1 MISNN
6 KSTYYLRLFLDLAII
21 NISFFVSAIISQSL
35 QILINR
41 NYMFALM
48 AALNF
53 IWYFV
58 SNVIE
63 FYDDFNTR
71 NFSYQ
76 FLKIIRN
83 VIVQIFAAIL
93 FLFLVKE
100 NLFLRNFITL
110 YTLFLIVLVS
120 LRIQVVKFWVSKIRG
135 KKKNVRNLL
144 IIGVG
149 NLAKDFNDL
158 ISGRYDFGFN
168 LIGFLDDASDP
179 DSRLN
184 ILGGIDKLDSIISE
198 RNIEEVVIALSI
210 YAAHQLDDII
220 KICNKHAVR
229 VHIIPD
235 YLRFVSKK
243 FQINMIA
250 NFPIITV
257 RSEPLAEAHWR
268 FVKRTFDIVFS
279 FFAIILILSWLY
291 PLLFILNRLF
301 SPGPVSFRQ
310 DRVGAKDEI
319 FKCYK
324 FRTMYAG
331 SEKSNKY
338 KPTVEGDPRITKIG
352 KFLRKSNIDELPQ
365 FINVFKGEMSIV
377 GPRPHP
383 IAFNEIYKEMVEEIK
398 LRSWVNPGITGWAQI
413 HGFRGDVPEYE
424 ENKKRTIK
432 RIEYDLW
439 YIENWSIWLDIQIIL
454 TTIWQMIKGDTKG
467 V

>member
-1 MISNN
+1 MITNN

-21 NISFFVSAIISQSL
+21 DISFFVSAIISQSL
-35 QILINR
+35 QILIDR

-48 AALNF
+48 AGLNF
-53 IWYFV
+53 VWYFF

-76 FLKIIRN
+76 FLKIVRN
-83 VIVQIFAAIL
+83 VIVQIFTAIL

-100 NLFLRNFITL
+100 NLFTRNFIIL
-110 YTLFLIVLVS
+110 YALFLTVLVS
-120 LRIQVVKFWVSKIRG
+120 IRTQAVKYSVSKIRG

-144 IIGVG
+144 IIGAG
-149 NLAKDFNDL
+149 DLAKNFNNL
-158 ISGRYDFGFN
+158 ISDRYDFGFN
-168 LIGFLDDASDP
+168 LIGFLNDASEP
-179 DSRLN
+179 YSELN
-184 ILGGIDKLDSIISE
+184 ILGGIDRLDSIIKE

-229 VHIIPD
+229 IHIIPD

-243 FQINMIA
+243 FQISMIA

-291 PLLFILNRLF
+291 PLLLLLNRLF

-319 FKCYK
+319 FKCFK
-324 FRTMYAG
+324 FRTMYEG
-331 SEKSNKY
+331 NESSNKY

-365 FINVFKGEMSIV
+365 FINVFKGEM
-377 GPRPHP
+377 
-383 IAFNEIYKEMVEEIK
+383 
-398 LRSWVNPGITGWAQI
+398 
-413 HGFRGDVPEYE
+413 
-424 ENKKRTIK
+424 
-432 RIEYDLW
+432 
-439 YIENWSIWLDIQIIL
+439 
-454 TTIWQMIKGDTKG
+454 
-467 V
+467 